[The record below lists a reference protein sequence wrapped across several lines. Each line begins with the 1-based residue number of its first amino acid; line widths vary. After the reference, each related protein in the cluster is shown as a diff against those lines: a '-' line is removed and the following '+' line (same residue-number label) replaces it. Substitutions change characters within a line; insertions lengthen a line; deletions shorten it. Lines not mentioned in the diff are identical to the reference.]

1 MRFRKKIQQKIDFC
15 CHSHKMRIVRRQK
28 IKINNENTRRRRK
41 RSKKL
46 NKRTFTLEDS
56 TEHTQRRISNE
67 QKKNK

>member
-1 MRFRKKIQQKIDFC
+1 
-15 CHSHKMRIVRRQK
+15 MRIVRRQK